1 MSEAFPMSKEK
12 TEGGMKE
19 NLQIYEMSNPIQN
32 YAWGSFTAIAELM
45 GSNEPSDQP
54 QAEIWMGA
62 HPKAPSSIRYQGA
75 WHRLDQ
81 VIGRHP
87 ESFIGITT
95 MDRFGDELPFL
106 LKILAVS
113 RPLSI
118 QAHPNAIQAKRGFA
132 LENKQKIELNADHRN
147 YKDDRHKPECICA
160 LTPFWGLCGFRS
172 KDEMLRLAESVW
184 PGTHRPALEILQDDG
199 IKPFFEHLM
208 MLPMDKRIDL
218 VSLVIERTRACN
230 GKEPLF
236 SWMLRLQQQYPGD
249 IGVLSPLLLNLVELK
264 PGQALF
270 LDAGQLHAY
279 LDGVGVELMANS
291 DNVLRGG
298 LTPKHVDVPELLNIL
313 DFSAMRLNILEPQV
327 MDTSESYYPSPVDDF
342 RLSVIAV
349 RPSKPYICDNRSP
362 GPEIVLCTDSAEGL
376 QCRFNRLVLPL
387 SQGRSLFI
395 PAEATDYSLHGSGTV
410 YKASINS

>member
-1 MSEAFPMSKEK
+1 
-12 TEGGMKE
+12 
-19 NLQIYEMSNPIQN
+19 
-32 YAWGSFTAIAELM
+32 M
-45 GSNEPSDQP
+45 GIGVLSDQP

-81 VIGRHP
+81 VIERHP
-87 ESFIGITT
+87 ESFIGIAA
-95 MDRFGDELPFL
+95 MDRFGNELPFL
-106 LKILAVS
+106 FKILAVS
-113 RPLSI
+113 LPLSI
-118 QAHPNAIQAKRGFA
+118 QAHPNASQARSGFA
-132 LENKQKIELNADHRN
+132 LETKQQVELDAGHRN

-160 LTPFWGLCGFRS
+160 LTPFQGLCGFRG

-184 PGTHRPALEILQDDG
+184 PETHQAVLKLLQDHG

-208 MLPMDKRIDL
+208 MLPKDPRIDL
-218 VSLVIERTRACN
+218 VSRAIARTRAL
-230 GKEPLF
+230 GGEAAPF

-313 DFSAMRLNILEPQV
+313 NFSAMRLNILEPRA
-327 MDTSESYYPSPVDDF
+327 MDDASENYYPSPVDDF
-342 RLSVIAV
+342 RLSVIKV
-349 RPSKPYICDNRSP
+349 QPSKPHVCDNRSP
-362 GPEIVLCTDSAEGL
+362 GPEILLCTDSREGL
-376 QCRFNRLVLPL
+376 QCRQNRTVVTL
-387 SQGRSLFI
+387 SQGRSLFV
-395 PAEATDYSLHGSGTV
+395 PAAVTGYSLHGSGTAF
-410 YKASINS
+410 KASINI

>member
-1 MSEAFPMSKEK
+1 MSKEK
-12 TEGGMKE
+12 TTGGRKE
-19 NLQIYEMSNPIQN
+19 NLQIYRMSNPIQN
-32 YAWGSFTAIAELM
+32 YAWGSFTAIATLM

-54 QAEIWMGA
+54 QAEIWMGD

-87 ESFIGITT
+87 EQFLGLAATN
-95 MDRFGDELPFL
+95 RFGNELPFL

-113 RPLSI
+113 LPLSI

-132 LENKQKIELNADHRN
+132 LENQQKVALKADHRN
-147 YKDDRHKPECICA
+147 YKDGRHKPECICA
-160 LTPFWGLCGFRS
+160 LTPFWGLCGFRT

-184 PGTHRPALEILQDDG
+184 PEAHQPALNLLQDHG

-208 MLPMDKRIDL
+208 VLPKDARVGL
-218 VSLVIERTRACN
+218 VSKAVERARTLN
-230 GKEPLF
+230 GEEALF

-249 IGVLSPLLLNLVELK
+249 IGVLSPLLLNLIELK

-279 LDGVGVELMANS
+279 LDGVGVEIMANS

-298 LTPKHVDVPELLNIL
+298 LTAKHVDVPELLNIL
-313 DFSAMRLNILEPQV
+313 NFSAMRLNILEPQSV
-327 MDTSESYYPSPVDDF
+327 NACERYYPSPVDDF
-342 RLSVIAV
+342 QLSTIAV
-349 RPSKPYICDNRSP
+349 QPSKPYACENRSP
-362 GPEIVLCTDSAEGL
+362 GPEILLCTDSINGL
-376 QCRFNRLVLPL
+376 QCRLKHTAVPL
-387 SQGRSLFI
+387 RQGRSLFV
-395 PAEATDYSLHGSGTV
+395 PAGVTGYSLHGTGTV
-410 YKASINS
+410 YKASINLALK

>member
-1 MSEAFPMSKEK
+1 MQEP
-12 TEGGMKE
+12 
-19 NLQIYEMSNPIQN
+19 LQIYKMCNPIQN
-32 YAWGSFTAIAELM
+32 YAWGSRTAIAELM
-45 GSNEPSDQP
+45 GIGAPSDQP

-75 WHRLDQ
+75 WHRLDH

-87 ESFIGITT
+87 ESFIGIAA
-95 MDRFGDELPFL
+95 MDHFGNQLPFL

-113 RPLSI
+113 LPLSI
-118 QAHPNAIQAKRGFA
+118 QAHPNAIQAKKGFA
-132 LENKQKIELNADHRN
+132 LENKQKIRLNADHRN

-172 KDEMLRLAESVW
+172 KNEILRLAQFVW
-184 PGTHRPALEILQDDG
+184 PETHQPALRLLQDHA

-208 MLPMDKRIDL
+208 MLPRDVCVDL
-218 VSLVIERTRACN
+218 VSQAVERARTLN
-230 GKEPLF
+230 GKDALF
-236 SWMLRLQQQYPGD
+236 SWMLRLQEQYPGD
-249 IGVLSPLLLNLVELK
+249 IGVLAPLLLNLVELK

-298 LTPKHVDVPELLNIL
+298 LTSKHVDVPELLNIVN
-313 DFSAMRLNILEPQV
+313 FSPMRLNILGPQV
-327 MDTSESYYPSPVDDF
+327 MDTSESYYPSRIDDF

-349 RPSKPYICDNRSP
+349 RPSKPHVCDNRSA
-362 GPEIVLCTDSAEGL
+362 GPEILLCINSENGI
-376 QCRFNRLVLPL
+376 QCRSNQKEMILH
-387 SQGRSLFI
+387 QGRSLFI
-395 PAEATDYSLHGSGTV
+395 PAKVTGYSLHGSGTV
-410 YKASINS
+410 YKASINLALR

>member
-1 MSEAFPMSKEK
+1 MQEP
-12 TEGGMKE
+12 
-19 NLQIYEMSNPIQN
+19 LQIYKMRNPIQN
-32 YAWGSFTAIAELM
+32 YAWGSRTAIAQLM
-45 GSNEPSDQP
+45 GLSVPSGQP

-81 VIGRHP
+81 MIGRHP
-87 ESFIGITT
+87 ESFIGIAA
-95 MDRFGDELPFL
+95 MDRFGNELPFL

-113 RPLSI
+113 LPLSI
-118 QAHPNAIQAKRGFA
+118 QAHPNAIQAKKGFA
-132 LENKQKIELNADHRN
+132 LENKNKIQIDAYHRN

-160 LTPFWGLCGFRS
+160 LTHFWGLCGFRS
-172 KDEMLRLAESVW
+172 EDEILRLAESVW
-184 PGTHRPALEILQDDG
+184 PETHQPVLKLLQDQG

-208 MLPMDKRIDL
+208 MLPKDTRIDL
-218 VSLVIERTRACN
+218 VSQSIERTRTV
-230 GKEPLF
+230 KEKSAHF
-236 SWMLRLQQQYPGD
+236 FWMLRLQKQYPGD

-298 LTPKHVDVPELLNIL
+298 LTPKHVDVPALLKIL
-313 DFSAMRLNILEPQV
+313 NFSPMRLNILEPQA

-342 RLSVIAV
+342 QLSVIAV
-349 RPSKPYICDNRSP
+349 RPSKPHVCDNRSP
-362 GPEIVLCTDSAEGL
+362 WPEILLCTDSTNGL
-376 QCRFNRLVLPL
+376 QCRLRRTVVTL
-387 SQGRSLFI
+387 SQGRSLFV
-395 PAEATDYSLHGSGTV
+395 PAGVSGYSLHGSGTA
-410 YKASINS
+410 YKASINVALR